1 VGTEHRGMALHE
13 SKKISFTARGLSAI
27 VSPGYHADPESKGL
41 YIQVFKGVSGYKRSW
56 IFRYTSP
63 TLFKRREMGLGSLN
77 SRSLADARKACL
89 DLRIMVMQGVDP
101 VQERSQARNKAVDAM
116 NNGITFAKAAELCI
130 KGKRSEWKN
139 AKHADQW
146 VNTIATFVNPKIG
159 EMRVDQINTGHIA
172 QLLEQEIKKKSGEVE
187 GPFWNVRT
195 ETATRVRQR
204 IEVIFDWCN
213 AHEYIKGDNPARLK
227 GALAHL
233 LPKAN
238 KIQKKSHHPALP
250 FQQIGEFM
258 RELRSKRGFSVLALE
273 FLILTATRTSEVLNA
288 KWEEFDIE
296 NKVWTIPAERMKA
309 GKAHRVPL
317 SSRALEI
324 LEYLS
329 NHRVNDSLFPSM
341 RYNKGNMSNMSLIAI
356 MKRMPAYSQ
365 YVPHGFR
372 STFRDWAA
380 ETTDYPNETVE
391 LALAHT
397 IKNKSEAAYR
407 RQDQLEKR
415 ARLMGEWGKYIIK
428 GITTQTAGLTHQGI
442 LLRNSDTPKSE
453 H

>member
-1 VGTEHRGMALHE
+1 LQEG
-13 SKKISFTARGLSAI
+13 KKNSFTARGLGSI
-27 VSPGYHADPESKGL
+27 ITPGYHADPESKGL
-41 YIQVFKGVSGYKRSW
+41 YIQVFKGVNSYKRSW

-63 TLFKRREMGLGSLN
+63 TLLKRREMGLGSLDA
-77 SRSLADARKACL
+77 RSLADARKACL
-89 DLRIMVMQGVDP
+89 ELRRMVIEGIDP
-101 VQERSQARNKAVDAM
+101 AEERSKTRSKATNAI
-116 NNGITFAKAAELCI
+116 NSGITFAKAAELCI

-146 VNTIATFVNPKIG
+146 ENTIATFVNPRIG
-159 EMRVDQINTGHIA
+159 KMRVDQINTGHIA
-172 QLLEQEIKKKSGEVE
+172 KLLEQEIKKRSGEVE

-204 IEVIFDWCN
+204 IEVILDWCR

-258 RELRSKRGFSVLALE
+258 RELRTKDGFSVLALE
-273 FLILTATRTSEVLNA
+273 FLILTATRTGEVLNA
-288 KWEEFDIE
+288 KWNEFDIE

-317 SSRALEI
+317 NARAIEI
-324 LEYLS
+324 YDYLS
-329 NHRVNDSLFPSM
+329 KHRVNESLFPSK
-341 RYNKGNMSNMSLIAI
+341 RYNKDSMSNMSLIAI

-415 ARLMGEWGKYIIK
+415 ARLMEDWGVFTKI
-428 GITTQTAGLTHQGI
+428 
-442 LLRNSDTPKSE
+442 NSDFSSDVA

>member
-1 VGTEHRGMALHE
+1 LQEGR
-13 SKKISFTARGLSAI
+13 KISFTARGLGSI
-27 VSPGYHADPESKGL
+27 VTPGYHADPESKGL
-41 YIQVFKGVSGYKRSW
+41 YIQVFKGVTDYKRSW

-63 TLFKRREMGLGSLN
+63 TLLKRREMGLGSLD
-77 SRSLADARKACL
+77 SRSLAEARKVSL
-89 DLRIMVMQGVDP
+89 DLRKMVLEGIDP
-101 VQERSQARNKAVDAM
+101 AEERSKARSKITNAIID
-116 NNGITFAKAAELCI
+116 GITFAKATELCI

-139 AKHADQW
+139 SKHAEQW
-146 VNTIATFVNPKIG
+146 ENTIATFVTPKIG
-159 EMRVDQINTGHIA
+159 KMRVDQINTGHIA
-172 QLLEQEIKKKSGEVE
+172 KLLEQEIKKKSGEVE

-204 IEVIFDWCN
+204 IEVIFDWCK

-238 KIQKKSHHPALP
+238 KIQKKTHHPALP
-250 FQQIGEFM
+250 FQKISEFM
-258 RELRSKRGFSVLALE
+258 RELRTKSGFSVLALE

-288 KWEEFDIE
+288 KWDEFDIE

-317 SSRALEI
+317 NTRAVEI
-324 LEYLS
+324 YEYLS
-329 NHRVNDSLFPSM
+329 KHRTNDSLFPSKHH
-341 RYNKGNMSNMSLIAI
+341 NKDSISNMSLIAI
-356 MKRMPAYSQ
+356 MRRMPAYSQ

-415 ARLMGEWGKYIIK
+415 MVLMCDWDSFIN
-428 GITTQTAGLTHQGI
+428 QH
-442 LLRNSDTPKSE
+442 
-453 H
+453 

>member
-1 VGTEHRGMALHE
+1 MTLQEG
-13 SKKISFTARGLSAI
+13 KKISFTARGLGSI
-27 VSPGYHADPESKGL
+27 ITPGYHADPESKGL
-41 YIQVFKGVSGYKRSW
+41 YIQVFKGINSYKRSW

-63 TLFKRREMGLGSLN
+63 TLLKRREMGLGSLDA
-77 SRSLADARKACL
+77 RSLADARKVCL
-89 DLRIMVMQGVDP
+89 DLRRMVIEGIDP
-101 VQERSQARNKAVDAM
+101 AEERSKTRSKATNAI
-116 NNGITFAKAAELCI
+116 NSGITFAKAAELCI

-146 VNTIATFVNPKIG
+146 ENTIATFVNPRIG
-159 EMRVDQINTGHIA
+159 KMRVDQINTGHIA
-172 QLLEQEIKKKSGEVE
+172 KLLEQEIKKRSGEVE

-204 IEVIFDWCN
+204 IEVIFDWCK

-258 RELRSKRGFSVLALE
+258 RELRTKSGFSVLALE
-273 FLILTATRTSEVLNA
+273 FLILTATRTGEVLNA
-288 KWEEFDIE
+288 KWDEFDIE

-324 LEYLS
+324 FEYLS
-329 NHRVNDSLFPSM
+329 KHRVNESLFPSK
-341 RYNKGNMSNMSLIAI
+341 RYNKDNMSNMSLIAI
-356 MKRMPAYSQ
+356 MKRMSAFAQ

-407 RQDQLEKR
+407 RQDQLDKR
-415 ARLMGEWGKYIIK
+415 ALLMEDWINYIDNSIK
-428 GITTQTAGLTHQGI
+428 QLSQNEAHQQ
-442 LLRNSDTPKSE
+442 NP
-453 H
+453 

>member
-1 VGTEHRGMALHE
+1 M
-13 SKKISFTARGLSAI
+13 SFTARGLGSI
-27 VSPGYHADPESKGL
+27 VTPGYHADPESKGL
-41 YIQVFKGVSGYKRSW
+41 YIQVFKGVNDYKRSW

-63 TLFKRREMGLGSLN
+63 TLLKRREMGLGSLD
-77 SRSLADARKACL
+77 SRSLAEARKASL
-89 DLRIMVMQGVDP
+89 DLRKMVLEGIDP
-101 VQERSQARNKAVDAM
+101 AEERSKARSKATSAIND
-116 NNGITFAKAAELCI
+116 GITFAKAAELCI

-146 VNTIATFVNPKIG
+146 ENTIATFVTPKIG
-159 EMRVDQINTGHIA
+159 RMRVDQINTGHIA
-172 QLLEQEIKKKSGEVE
+172 KLLEQEIKKKSGEVE

-204 IEVIFDWCN
+204 IEVIFDWCK

-258 RELRSKRGFSVLALE
+258 RELRTKSGFSVLALE

-288 KWEEFDIE
+288 KWNEFDIE
-296 NKVWTIPAERMKA
+296 NKVWIIPAERMKA

-317 SSRALEI
+317 NTRAVEI
-324 LEYLS
+324 YEYLS
-329 NHRVNDSLFPSM
+329 KHRSNDSLFPSK
-341 RYNKGNMSNMSLIAI
+341 YHKKESISNMSLIAI
-356 MKRMPAYSQ
+356 MRRMPAYAQ

-380 ETTDYPNETVE
+380 ETTDYSNETVE

-415 ARLMGEWGKYIIK
+415 VGLMEDWRTYI
-428 GITTQTAGLTHQGI
+428 QM
-442 LLRNSDTPKSE
+442 NSDS
-453 H
+453 

>member
-1 VGTEHRGMALHE
+1 LQEGR
-13 SKKISFTARGLSAI
+13 KISFTARGLGSI
-27 VSPGYHADPESKGL
+27 VTPGYHADPESKGL
-41 YIQVFKGVSGYKRSW
+41 YIQVFKGVSDYKRSW

-63 TLFKRREMGLGSLN
+63 TLLKRREMGLGSLD
-77 SRSLADARKACL
+77 SRSLAEARKASL
-89 DLRIMVMQGVDP
+89 DLRKMVLEGIDP
-101 VQERSQARNKAVDAM
+101 AEERSKARSKARSAIND
-116 NNGITFAKAAELCI
+116 GISFARAAELCI

-146 VNTIATFVNPKIG
+146 ENTIATFVTPKIG
-159 EMRVDQINTGHIA
+159 GMRVDQINTSHIA
-172 QLLEQEIKKKSGEVE
+172 KLLEQEIKKKSGEVE

-204 IEVIFDWCN
+204 IEVIFDWCK

-250 FQQIGEFM
+250 FQQVGEFM
-258 RELRSKRGFSVLALE
+258 RELRTKTGFSVLALE

-288 KWEEFDIE
+288 KWSEFDIE
-296 NKVWTIPAERMKA
+296 SKVWTIPAERMKA

-317 SSRALEI
+317 NTRAVEI
-324 LEYLS
+324 YEYLS
-329 NHRVNDSLFPSM
+329 KHRSNDSLFPSK
-341 RYNKGNMSNMSLIAI
+341 YHKKENISNMSLITI
-356 MKRMPAYSQ
+356 MRRMPAYSQ

-380 ETTDYPNETVE
+380 ETTNYPNETVE

-415 ARLMGEWGKYIIK
+415 AGLMDEWHRYM
-428 GITTQTAGLTHQGI
+428 GL
-442 LLRNSDTPKSE
+442 
-453 H
+453 

>member
-1 VGTEHRGMALHE
+1 MGGIVGKLNTDTEEKGS
-13 SKKISFTARGLSAI
+13 SKNRKISFTARGMISLTK
-27 VSPGYHADPESKGL
+27 PGYHADPGNKGL
-41 YIQVFKGVSGYKRSW
+41 YLQITKLKGSITKSW
-56 IFRYTSP
+56 IFRFSSP
-63 TLFKRREMGLGSLN
+63 VTLKRREMGIGSLE
-77 SRSLADARKACL
+77 SLSLANARLKAF
-89 DLRIMVMQGVDP
+89 DLRRLILDGIDP
-101 VQERSQARNKAVDAM
+101 LEQRIVKRAKTIEL
-116 NNGITFAKAAELCI
+116 NNSSITFAKAAELCI
-130 KGKRSEWKN
+130 KGKRSEWRN

-159 EMRVDQINTGHIA
+159 EMRVDQINTSHIA
-172 QLLEQEIKKKSGEVE
+172 KLLEQEIKKKSGEVE
-187 GPFWNVRT
+187 GPFWNART

-204 IEVIFDWCN
+204 IEVIFDWCK

-250 FQQIGEFM
+250 FEQIGEFM
-258 RELRSKRGFSVLALE
+258 RELRSKSGFSVLALE
-273 FLILTATRTSEVLNA
+273 FLILTATRTGEVLNA
-288 KWEEFDIE
+288 KWDEFDIE

-329 NHRVNDSLFPSM
+329 EHRVNQSIFPSM
-341 RYNKGNMSNMSLIAI
+341 RYNKESMSNMALIAI

-415 ARLMGEWGKYIIK
+415 AKLMGDWVKFI
-428 GITTQTAGLTHQGI
+428 
-442 LLRNSDTPKSE
+442 N
-453 H
+453 

>member
-1 VGTEHRGMALHE
+1 
-13 SKKISFTARGLSAI
+13 
-27 VSPGYHADPESKGL
+27 
-41 YIQVFKGVSGYKRSW
+41 
-56 IFRYTSP
+56 
-63 TLFKRREMGLGSLN
+63 MGLGSLD
-77 SRSLADARKACL
+77 SRSLAEARKASL
-89 DLRIMVMQGVDP
+89 DLRKMVLEGIDP
-101 VQERSQARNKAVDAM
+101 AEERSKTRSKITNTI
-116 NNGITFAKAAELCI
+116 NEGITFVKAAELCI

-146 VNTIATFVNPKIG
+146 ENTIATFVIPKIG
-159 EMRVDQINTGHIA
+159 KMRVDQINTGHIA
-172 QLLEQEIKKKSGEVE
+172 KLLEQEIKKKSGEVE

-204 IEVIFDWCN
+204 IEVIFDWCK

-250 FQQIGEFM
+250 FQQISEFM
-258 RELRSKRGFSVLALE
+258 RELRTKSGFSVLALE

-288 KWEEFDIE
+288 KWDEFDIE

-317 SSRALEI
+317 NTRAVEI
-324 LEYLS
+324 YEYLS
-329 NHRVNDSLFPSM
+329 KHRTNNSLFPSKHH
-341 RYNKGNMSNMSLIAI
+341 NKDKISNMSLIAI
-356 MKRMPAYSQ
+356 MRRMPAYSQ

-372 STFRDWAA
+372 STYRDWAA

-407 RQDQLEKR
+407 RQDQLDKR
-415 ARLMGEWGKYIIK
+415 SKLMSEWGKFV
-428 GITTQTAGLTHQGI
+428 A
-442 LLRNSDTPKSE
+442 
-453 H
+453 

>member
-1 VGTEHRGMALHE
+1 MQEGR
-13 SKKISFTARGLSAI
+13 KISFTARGLGSI
-27 VSPGYHADPESKGL
+27 VTPGYHADPESKGL
-41 YIQVFKGVSGYKRSW
+41 YIQVFKGVSDYKRSW

-63 TLFKRREMGLGSLN
+63 TLLKRREMGLGSLD
-77 SRSLADARKACL
+77 SRSLAEARRASL
-89 DLRIMVMQGVDP
+89 DLRKMVLEGIDP
-101 VQERSQARNKAVDAM
+101 AEERSKARSKATNAIND
-116 NNGITFAKAAELCI
+116 GITFAKAAELCI

-146 VNTIATFVNPKIG
+146 ENTIATFVTPKIG
-159 EMRVDQINTGHIA
+159 KMRVDQINTGHIA
-172 QLLEQEIKKKSGEVE
+172 KLLEQEIKKKSGEVE

-204 IEVIFDWCN
+204 IEVIFDWCK

-258 RELRSKRGFSVLALE
+258 RELRTKSGFSVLALE

-288 KWEEFDIE
+288 KWDEFDIE
-296 NKVWTIPAERMKA
+296 NKVWVIPAERMKA

-317 SSRALEI
+317 NTRAVEI
-324 LEYLS
+324 YEYLS
-329 NHRVNDSLFPSM
+329 KHRSNDSLFPS
-341 RYNKGNMSNMSLIAI
+341 KHHKKECISNMSLIAI
-356 MKRMPAYSQ
+356 MRRMPAYSQ

-415 ARLMGEWGKYIIK
+415 CRLMGEWEEFI
-428 GITTQTAGLTHQGI
+428 
-442 LLRNSDTPKSE
+442 NN
-453 H
+453 